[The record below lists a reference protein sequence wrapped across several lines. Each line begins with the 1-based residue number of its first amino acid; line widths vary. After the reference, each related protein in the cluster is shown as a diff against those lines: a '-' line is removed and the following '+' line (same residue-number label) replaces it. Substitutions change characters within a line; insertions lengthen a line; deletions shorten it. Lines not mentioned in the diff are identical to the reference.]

1 VSARPTILV
10 VEDNELNLELAT
22 AIIAV
27 AGYAVRQARSADEGL
42 TRARGVAPDLIL
54 MDLRPPGAD
63 GYAALKTL
71 REDSRTQ
78 RIPAAALTAQAMRGD
93 EERAGLPR

>member
-10 VEDNELNLELAT
+10 VEENELNLGVAT
-22 AIIAV
+22 AVLAA
-27 AGYAVRQARSADEGL
+27 AGYAVRQARTADEGL
-42 TRARGVAPDLIL
+42 TRARVVAPDLIL
-54 MDLRPPGAD
+54 MDLRLPGTD
-63 GYAALKTL
+63 GYAALKAL

-78 RIPAAALTAQAMRGD
+78 RIPTAALTAQAMRGD